1 MNEQRRA
8 QTTAPVTEEP
18 LEGRLILVLCRNRYF
33 QTIKQ
38 EFEDW
43 QSEGLRILAA
53 GTTHKAHD
61 GFFLITWH
69 GQPVHRRFLNK
80 LKTDEDIFDYVPINL
95 IAATT

>member
-1 MNEQRRA
+1 MSEQRRA
-8 QTTAPVTEEP
+8 QTTAPVTEELP
-18 LEGRLILVLCRNRYF
+18 EGRLILVICRNRYL

-43 QSEGLRILAA
+43 QSEGLQILAS
-53 GTTHKAHD
+53 GMTHKAHD
-61 GFFLITWH
+61 GFLLIRWR
-69 GQPVHRRFLNK
+69 GPVHRRFLNK